1 MECKRWA
8 FNRRKFFFCSSCLH
22 FFMYVNLNIRN
33 GSVPTVLVLI
43 MDLNSKLKGCNLE
56 DEFSA
61 ST

>member
-8 FNRRKFFFCSSCLH
+8 FNRRKFFFCSCLH
-22 FFMYVNLNIRN
+22 FFMYVNLDIRN
-33 GSVPTVLVLI
+33 GSVPTVVLLI
-43 MDLNSKLKGCNLE
+43 MDLNSKLKICNLE